1 MKGMDTT
8 TIVCIKHTSG
18 VYFMKINE
26 RRGWRSKINTKVNE
40 IKNVKCCVK

>member
-26 RRGWRSKINTKVNE
+26 KGLEKQNKH
-40 IKNVKCCVK
+40 KGK